1 MKVSDILRVKGNT
14 LYTVA
19 PDEPLAQAIDTMAE
33 KDIGS
38 LVVMEH
44 GDLVGM
50 LTFREVIQCIT
61 ANKHVVGDTIV
72 QANPDQDAKVR
83 RAMDELFL
91 PELSARLPAF
101 MDEIAIL
108 YTTHFT
114 LKELRQLNAFY
125 ASPVGKKSVNAMP
138 QIAQQSMQ
146 IGSVWGQR
154 AAQDVLQKLA
164 PQLRQRGIKNL

>member
-1 MKVSDILRVKGNT
+1 MFRFVSAVFAAILMVMAGLSTAHAQDKQSLAEARKVIELTRVADSIQRIL
-14 LYTVA
+14 
-19 PDEPLAQAIDTMAE
+19 P
-33 KDIGS
+33 
-38 LVVMEH
+38 
-44 GDLVGM
+44 
-50 LTFREVIQCIT
+50 EVSR
-61 ANKHVVGDTIV
+61 VVGDTIV

-154 AAQDVLQKLA
+154 TAQDVLQKLA